1 MSKNPSKDERTIDM
15 TSPDKETKKKLA
27 ANPFGDINQ
36 MEMRSNEIEEG
47 LSEIYQDDDGQIV
60 NMKNAEIIHGRTW
73 LYRIFIW
80 LFNIILIGGIIWAGF
95 YYFNQYKS
103 ANDTGAIEFSLDGPK
118 TAISGQEVIY
128 TVSYKNFDRISLKNS
143 SVRLTYPEGF
153 VFASAEPAPTQGKD
167 FWLIGDV
174 DKLRSGEI
182 KIKGYLVNEANKNEI
197 ALASFAYTPA
207 NFSSEFKKDASSNSI
222 IESTNLDFSFDF
234 PATAL
239 VGDQND
245 LFITYRKQEG
255 ALINN
260 FRLTVAKLDN
270 LSFGTTTNPLETG
283 VYNVSLSDLIIGTS
297 TSSGKKASTTSASST
312 PVALGSQG
320 ELRIPLIFK
329 ERVNN
334 TENLKLNFEY
344 SPDGVNFHTFLK
356 KEIPVDVL
364 TKSVNLDLLINGS
377 KDNKGIDFGQTLN
390 YSIAYANKG
399 EQPIKNLVIVAVI
412 DSDFLDWQSFADKNK
427 GKVSGNK
434 IIWSKDEI
442 PDLISLSAGQEGT
455 IDFSINV
462 ASSTKINPVKN
473 YQVKSYARYSIGYDA
488 SSTTP
493 VANSEGNRSNEIS
506 NKINSNLSLSE
517 QIRYFD
523 DDNIAVGSGPQPMK
537 VGQLTGYRVYWELT
551 NSLNELN
558 GLKIETILPPYVSFD
573 AKNVS
578 DLGSINYDTQSR
590 KVTWDIGKLKI
601 TATKASAQFNI
612 NVTPTSTDA
621 NKIIVLLNESSVSAT
636 DSSTNNEIKKSLKAK
651 NSKLVD
657 DQAVVDDGRVVQ

>member
-1 MSKNPSKDERTIDM
+1 MPKNPTNQDNQTIDM
-15 TSPDKETKKKLA
+15 TSPDKDAKKKLA
-27 ANPFGDINQ
+27 ANPFGSVNQ

-47 LSEIYQDDDGQIV
+47 LSEIYQDEDGQIV

-73 LYRIFIW
+73 LYRLFIW
-80 LFNIILIGGIIWAGF
+80 LFNILLIGGLVWAGF

-103 ANDTGAIEFSLDGPK
+103 ANDTGAIEFTLDGPK
-118 TAISGQEVIY
+118 TVIAGQEVTY

-153 VFASAEPAPTQGKD
+153 IFASAEPAPTQGTD
-167 FWLIGDV
+167 FWTIGDV

-182 KIKGYLVNEANKNEI
+182 KIKGYLVNEIGKNEI

-207 NFSSEFKKDASSNSI
+207 NFSSEFKKDASSNAV

-234 PATAL
+234 PQSVM

-245 LFITYRKQEG
+245 LYITYRKQEG
-255 ALINN
+255 AIISN

-270 LSFGTTTNPLETG
+270 LSFGTTSNPVETG
-283 VYNVSLSDLIIGTS
+283 VYHISMSDIIIATSTAKNPTASTS
-297 TSSGKKASTTSASST
+297 TST
-312 PVALGSQG
+312 PLAMGSQG
-320 ELRIPLIFK
+320 EIRIPLIFK
-329 ERVNN
+329 ERLNN
-334 TENLKLNFEY
+334 IENLKLNFEY
-344 SPDGVNFHTFLK
+344 SPDGQNYYSFLK

-377 KDNKGIDFGQTLN
+377 KDDQGVDFGQTLN

-412 DSDFLDWQSFADKNK
+412 DSEFLDWSSLADKNK
-427 GKVSGNK
+427 GKLSGNK
-434 IIWSKDEI
+434 ILWSKDEI
-442 PDLISLSAGQEGT
+442 ADLANLPAGQEGT
-455 IDFSINV
+455 IDFSINI

-473 YQVKSYARYSIGYDA
+473 YQIKSYARYSIGYDA

-493 VANSEGNRSNEIS
+493 AADSEANRSNAIT
-506 NKINSNLSLSE
+506 NKINSNLDLSE

-537 VGQLTGYRVYWELT
+537 VGQATGYRVYWELT

-558 GLKIETILPPYVSFD
+558 NLKIETTLPEYVSFD

-578 DLGSINYDTQSR
+578 DLGSVSFDQASR

-601 TATKASAQFNI
+601 ATTKASAQFNI
-612 NVTPTSTDA
+612 SVTPTSTDA
-621 NKIIVLLNESSVSAT
+621 NKIIVLLNEATVTAT

-657 DQAVVDDGRVVQ
+657 DPAVIDDGRVVQ